1 MIPMSQSTTVFLT
14 RCSKTVCLFSLSA
27 FFLLTACAG
36 PTPVREAEYPIDC
49 KKDQPIKEL
58 LRRGDIHRNLM
69 MRDKPADNTLPE
81 QWTQVRGI
89 HGVRAR
95 ICYQL
100 VLDAKPDH
108 PYALLNMGFTHLVE
122 STFPSL
128 TPEVSEKSLVTA
140 TNYVQQAL
148 SARRLD
154 AQAYYYLG
162 EIAARRGQCDKAVRI
177 FNALLSSRWSY
188 SQVYAWLGYCD
199 EQMKKPKEAHE
210 AYKKAAEL
218 ANPIDIG
225 EWARSRVR

>member
-1 MIPMSQSTTVFLT
+1 MKSMSQPTTVFPT
-14 RCSKTVCLFSLSA
+14 RCSKALCLISLS
-27 FFLLTACAG
+27 LLLFIAACAG
-36 PTPVREAEYPIDC
+36 SPPIREAEYPIDC
-49 KKDQPIKEL
+49 KKDQPIKDM
-58 LRRGDIHRNLM
+58 LRRGDVHRNFM
-69 MRDKPADNTLPE
+69 MRDKPADNTVPE
-81 QWTQVRGI
+81 QWTQVRAI

-122 STFPSL
+122 STFPDL
-128 TPEVSEKSLVTA
+128 TPEAREKFLVTA

-162 EIAARRGQCDKAVRI
+162 EIAARRGQCDKALRI
-177 FNALLSSRWSY
+177 FSALLSSRWSY
-188 SQVYAWLGYCD
+188 SQVHAWMGYCD
-199 EQMKKPKEAHE
+199 ELMKKPKEARE

-225 EWARSRVR
+225 EWAKSRIK

>member
-1 MIPMSQSTTVFLT
+1 MRSMSGSTTVFLT
-14 RCSKTVCLFSLSA
+14 RCCKAFCLFNLSLL
-27 FFLLTACAG
+27 FLLAACAG
-36 PTPVREAEYPIDC
+36 PSPVREAEYPIDC

-58 LRRGDIHRNLM
+58 LRRGDVHRNFM
-69 MRDKPADNTLPE
+69 MREKPVDNTAPE
-81 QWTQVRGI
+81 QWVQIRVI

-108 PYALLNMGFTHLVE
+108 SYALLNMGFTHLVE
-122 STFPSL
+122 STFPDL
-128 TPEVSEKSLVTA
+128 TPEAREKSLVTA

-162 EIAARRGQCDKAVRI
+162 EIAARRGQCDKAVRV

-188 SQVYAWLGYCD
+188 SQVYAWMGYCD
-199 EQMKKPKEAHE
+199 DLMNKPKEARE

-225 EWARSRVR
+225 EWAKSRIQ